1 MLGVVDDE
9 HHSLNYVQIPQ
20 ESFVNGQNQHEASF
34 ENSYSFEATEGNNC
48 VANSQKFLISEYICV
63 AISRNF

>member
-1 MLGVVDDE
+1 MLGLVDDE

-34 ENSYSFEATEGNNC
+34 ENSYSFEATEGND
-48 VANSQKFLISEYICV
+48 CV